1 MEKAIVYIHGD
12 EPAIEI
18 PRDAFLAEDR
28 IEVELVKKLREELER
43 KLGRHLCPPI
53 PFKVE
58 GSDAHGY
65 VCPDCGAICNW
76 G

>member
-1 MEKAIVYIHGD
+1 LE
-12 EPAIEI
+12 
-18 PRDAFLAEDR
+18 EDK
-28 IEVELVKKLREELER
+28 IKVELVKKLREELER

-53 PFKVE
+53 AFKVE

-65 VCPDCGAICNW
+65 VCPECGKICNW